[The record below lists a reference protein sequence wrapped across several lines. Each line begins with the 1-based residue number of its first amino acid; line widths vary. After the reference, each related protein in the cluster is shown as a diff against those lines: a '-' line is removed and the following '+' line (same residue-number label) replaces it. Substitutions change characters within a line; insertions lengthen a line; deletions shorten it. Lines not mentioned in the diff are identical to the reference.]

1 MGSVVEE
8 KMSTTPNA
16 EPPTS
21 HAQLRVAGNT
31 SDVKG
36 RTSNI
41 LWRIVD
47 LIVAVIFIYAGAIK
61 ALDPVQFASDI
72 DNYKILPWPISVA
85 LAFYLP
91 WLEIFCGFAL
101 VVRLLYR
108 GALSILTTLI
118 LTFTLMTIAAKV
130 RGLDI
135 TCGCFGHASQNWSF
149 PSKPRLEIDRKASF
163 NFPSGDSSQA
173 LHEWFGVTSQQDGS
187 STLHSMFPLLYRSES
202 RTANRARKA
211 QAGRWP
217 AAILVNF

>member
-1 MGSVVEE
+1 MGSVAQEE
-8 KMSTTPNA
+8 MSKTPNA
-16 EPPTS
+16 QLSTS
-21 HAQLRVAGNT
+21 NVQLSGDANT
-31 SDVKG
+31 SKIKN

-47 LIVAVIFIYAGAIK
+47 LIVAGVFIYAGAIK

-91 WLEIFCGFAL
+91 WVEIFCGFAL

-108 GALSILTTLI
+108 GALSILTMLI
-118 LTFTLMTIAAKV
+118 LTFTLVTIAAKV

-149 PSKPRLEIDRKASF
+149 PSHLAT
-163 NFPSGDSSQA
+163 N
-173 LHEWFGVTSQQDGS
+173 L
-187 STLHSMFPLLYRSES
+187 
-202 RTANRARKA
+202 
-211 QAGRWP
+211 
-217 AAILVNF
+217 AILAALVVLWVSNRSPKPL

>member
-21 HAQLRVAGNT
+21 NAQHRVAGST

-41 LWRIVD
+41 LRRIVD
-47 LIVAVIFIYAGAIK
+47 LIVAGVFIYAGAIK
-61 ALDPVQFASDI
+61 ALDPVQFANDI
-72 DNYKILPWPISVA
+72 DNYKIFPWPISVA

-108 GALSILTTLI
+108 GALSILTMLI
-118 LTFTLMTIAAKV
+118 LSFTLVTIAAKV

-135 TCGCFGHASQNWSF
+135 TCGCFGHASQHWSF
-149 PSKPRLEIDRKASF
+149 PAHLATNLGILAALLALWFQGNARVKAA
-163 NFPSGDSSQA
+163 D
-173 LHEWFGVTSQQDGS
+173 
-187 STLHSMFPLLYRSES
+187 
-202 RTANRARKA
+202 
-211 QAGRWP
+211 
-217 AAILVNF
+217 

>member
-1 MGSVVEE
+1 MGSMVEK

-21 HAQLRVAGNT
+21 NAQLRVAGNT

-47 LIVAVIFIYAGAIK
+47 LIVAGVFIYDGAIK

-72 DNYKILPWPISVA
+72 DNYKIFPWPISVA

-108 GALSILTTLI
+108 GALSISTALI
-118 LTFTLMTIAAKV
+118 LVFTLATVAAKV

-135 TCGCFGHASQNWSF
+135 TCGCFGHASQHWSF
-149 PSKPRLEIDRKASF
+149 PAHIATNLAILAALLALCFQAAAKRKA
-163 NFPSGDSSQA
+163 A
-173 LHEWFGVTSQQDGS
+173 H
-187 STLHSMFPLLYRSES
+187 
-202 RTANRARKA
+202 
-211 QAGRWP
+211 
-217 AAILVNF
+217 

>member
-1 MGSVVEE
+1 MGSMAQEE
-8 KMSTTPNA
+8 MNKTPNA
-16 EPPTS
+16 QLSTS
-21 HAQLRVAGNT
+21 NLQLSGDAST
-31 SDVKG
+31 SNIKN

-41 LWRIVD
+41 LRRIVD
-47 LIVAVIFIYAGAIK
+47 LIVAGVFIYAGAIK

-149 PSKPRLEIDRKASF
+149 PSHLAT
-163 NFPSGDSSQA
+163 N
-173 LHEWFGVTSQQDGS
+173 L
-187 STLHSMFPLLYRSES
+187 
-202 RTANRARKA
+202 
-211 QAGRWP
+211 
-217 AAILVNF
+217 AILAALVVLWVSNRSPKSL